1 MSLKEINKVLLKE
14 TEQLMFDI
22 PTPFDFKLTVAKPA
36 GWHWATPKEVFENDT
51 LWSGTYINDKPVG
64 IKLSA
69 NRNSITLDVYSRS
82 PLTPPELEKMQTDIM
97 SGLGGDEDLNA
108 FYDFAHS
115 DKILSGV
122 VKDLFGMR
130 TGRLD
135 DIFGRV
141 ILATT
146 LQMAPLSR
154 SMQMM
159 GKILESYGTKI
170 SFDSKNVVLWPRPS
184 DITQVTPDELR
195 ASAKLGYRAA
205 RLSKAAAFLES
216 HPLSRKEL
224 DSLSEEDATKKLLEI
239 PGIGKYSAGII
250 LGRSSAPLDV
260 WSVVFMSEL
269 LLKRTPEKPREEIDE
284 VTNVMKKHWGEWS
297 WMAFVYIANDLD
309 KLLKIYHI
317 SRLS

>member
-1 MSLKEINKVLLKE
+1 MLLKE
-14 TEQLMFDI
+14 TEQLLFDM

-36 GWHWATPKEVFENDT
+36 GWHWSTPKEVFENDT
-51 LWSGTYINDKPVG
+51 LWSGTYVNVKPVG
-64 IKLSA
+64 IKLST
-69 NRNSITLDVYSRS
+69 NRNSIILNVYSQS
-82 PLTPPELEKMQTDIM
+82 PLTTSELEKMQSDIM
-97 SGLGGDEDLNA
+97 LGLGVDEDLNA

-115 DKILSGV
+115 DKILSPI

-130 TGRLD
+130 AGRLD
-135 DIFGRV
+135 DVFGRV

-146 LQMAPLSR
+146 LQMAPLAR

-159 GKILESYGTKI
+159 ENMLELYGTKI
-170 SFDSKNVVLWPRPS
+170 SFDGKNVVLWPRPS
-184 DITQVTPDELR
+184 DIIHVAPDELS

-224 DSLSEEDATKKLLEI
+224 DSVSEEDAIKKLLQI
-239 PGIGKYSAGII
+239 PGIGKYSAGVI

-260 WSVVFMSEL
+260 WSVVIMSEL
-269 LLKRTPEKPREEIDE
+269 LLKRTPENPRDEIDE
-284 VTNVMKKHWGEWS
+284 VTNVMKKRWGKWA
-297 WMAFVYIANDLD
+297 WMAFVYIVNDLD
-309 KLLKIYHI
+309 KLSKIYHI